1 VYAVFVFQS
10 FHRLSFQQN
19 SVIDNRLLFGF
30 FCNIFAQMTAE
41 NDAPSNDEQK
51 AKKRKERLEQNR
63 ISARE
68 SRKRKKTMIEE
79 LQRTV
84 ITLSR
89 ENKELNDTNASL
101 RKQLVELASKYPN
114 VVNMQGIMPQP
125 PPATTTSSN
134 TEAAAAATTAAEA
147 TAAMAQAP
155 PAAAATTPAPA
166 PQATAFPGGM
176 FFFPQAAQWAAA
188 AANPAALMEQ
198 QQQAVANMV
207 QQQQQQQQQAQMETQ
222 AAAPQAEKASE
233 PAEAAE
239 SVYQTE
245 L

>member
-1 VYAVFVFQS
+1 MRHHHVVDASSNIQFIFFKTACMYMDSEGCVSPSTHPSPSSSSSCYCVPAKCILCLFSNHSTDYPFNRKVQ
-10 FHRLSFQQN
+10 

-79 LQRTV
+79 LQRYIFLWKEVLLCLACSHTDFILFFFNRTV

-101 RKQLVELASKYPN
+101 RKQLVELASKVCILY
-114 VVNMQGIMPQP
+114 
-125 PPATTTSSN
+125 
-134 TEAAAAATTAAEA
+134 
-147 TAAMAQAP
+147 
-155 PAAAATTPAPA
+155 
-166 PQATAFPGGM
+166 
-176 FFFPQAAQWAAA
+176 FF
-188 AANPAALMEQ
+188 
-198 QQQAVANMV
+198 
-207 QQQQQQQQQAQMETQ
+207 
-222 AAAPQAEKASE
+222 K
-233 PAEAAE
+233 
-239 SVYQTE
+239 
-245 L
+245 